1 MVAEWRP
8 RRLNLAFFGVFLSHR
23 ELQLSRS
30 EMTEVPTEKEW
41 LDNISGATWDD
52 ETKRCAV
59 AQVRKA
65 GLRSFGRIPAGF
77 ELRMHP
83 EDCGCGAGASNGNAS
98 RSDGDGCSKRGD
110 D

>member
-1 MVAEWRP
+1 
-8 RRLNLAFFGVFLSHR
+8 
-23 ELQLSRS
+23 
-30 EMTEVPTEKEW
+30 MTEVSTEKEW
-41 LDNISGATWDD
+41 LDNISGAPWDD